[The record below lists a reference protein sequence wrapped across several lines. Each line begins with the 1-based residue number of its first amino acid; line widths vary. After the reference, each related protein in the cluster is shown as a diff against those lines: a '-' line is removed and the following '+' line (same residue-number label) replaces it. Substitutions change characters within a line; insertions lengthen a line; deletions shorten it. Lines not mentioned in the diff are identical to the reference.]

1 MTSSIQTFQCF
12 YKESSCGVGDFLRGS
27 CFLFE
32 ALSSVSR
39 HFDIDLTFHPI
50 GKYFNNPS
58 IVQYEKGHI
67 LDAERL
73 AKDKPDKYL
82 ESLLAETQRIL
93 NLKQDN
99 IFLFSNYSD
108 AIFLSPEDY
117 QKINVSKDC
126 QNFMKSRLQFTRQ
139 ITDYADNIVQNK
151 KYNLVHF
158 RCGDFEL
165 VKAPKSEGINNK
177 NYHID
182 YEQCLD
188 FVNNIENPIVLSDS
202 NGLKTYLQNN
212 GVNILHSKS
221 QHSSCNPGFI
231 KDMEYEEDLMFYV
244 ALDMNLISRSSSIY
258 SYSVYPWGSGFVFWL
273 AKIFNIPIL
282 TTRIGV

>member
-1 MTSSIQTFQCF
+1 MTNNTKTYQCF

-32 ALSSVSR
+32 ALASVSR

-50 GKYFNNPS
+50 GKYFKNPS
-58 IVQYEKGHI
+58 VVQYKKENI
-67 LDAERL
+67 LDAEHC
-73 AKDKPDKYL
+73 AKKESAKYL
-82 ESLLAETQRIL
+82 ELLLAETQRIL
-93 NLKQDN
+93 NLNQDN

-126 QNFMKSRLQFTRQ
+126 QDFMKSRLQFTRQ
-139 ITDYADNIVQNK
+139 ITDYADNIIQNK

-165 VKAPKSEGINNK
+165 VKKEELEGINNK
-177 NYHID
+177 DYHVD
-182 YEQCLD
+182 YKWCLD
-188 FVNNIENPIVLSDS
+188 VVNDIENPIVLSDS
-202 NGLKTYLQNN
+202 NELKTYLQNN
-212 GVNILHSKS
+212 GINILHSKS

-231 KDMEYEEDLMFYV
+231 KDIEYEDDLMFYV

-282 TTRIGV
+282 TTQIGV